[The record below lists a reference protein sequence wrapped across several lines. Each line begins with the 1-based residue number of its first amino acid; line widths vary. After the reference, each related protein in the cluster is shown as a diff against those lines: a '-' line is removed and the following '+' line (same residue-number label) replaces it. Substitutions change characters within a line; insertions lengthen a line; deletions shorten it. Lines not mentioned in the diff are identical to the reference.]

1 MALVLNLNDYKAP
14 QFEVDFGFK
23 KVSVALTDDTTSKMS
38 AFMVDAKKMLKEA
51 DKLTD
56 DELAKLERQEAKERL
71 ENVLGDARDLLEG
84 AFDELFD
91 KPGLGAELYNRLGK
105 STVSL
110 ANVFSRVNDEA
121 DKANQRK
128 EDQKLNR
135 YNRRHDNRK
144 KK

>member
-14 QFEVDFGFK
+14 QLEVDFGFK

-38 AFMVDAKKMLKEA
+38 AFMVDAKKMLNDA

-56 DELAKLERQEAKERL
+56 DELAKLPRPEAKKRL

-91 KPGLGAELYNRLGK
+91 EPGLGVELYNRLGK

-110 ANVFSRVNDEA
+110 ANVFSRVNDEVNN
-121 DKANQRK
+121 ANQSK
-128 EDQKLNR
+128 EDKKLNR
-135 YNRRHDNRK
+135 YNRRNNSHK